1 MRILF
6 TLLFILSFFNSFTQ
20 VDIPGCTSFGA
31 WNYNPAA
38 NVNDG
43 SCCFNRYITVS
54 PADSVWV
61 LQEDGIAVP
70 DANGAY
76 CSENLLLLEVDP
88 QYTGP
93 ITITSAS
100 GQTYTFNVNDILF
113 QSNPD
118 IYGYYIQLLIE
129 NEIVPYCWDV
139 NACNYTPSTSEY
151 SYYSHCD
158 YSCVGCIDPNAY
170 NYEPTATIASEHCC
184 TDPENIIFISSSN
197 PNTSLKIVDE
207 FDHEVILTNFTTDS
221 LCMNGS
227 CYYIESTNF
236 SDDSVSYTFSNFE
249 NVIFHTV
256 IQEPSTFRYF
266 RATNGGILGCTDS
279 NALNYNPDATCSDNQ
294 SCIENELVGCMDP
307 SYFNYDPEAI
317 EDDGT
322 CCTQEHLYYVTSNA
336 PFTVMIYDGNY
347 DPYYYLDSNEVLEVC
362 TMSGCV
368 QLLANVNS
376 FYANIE
382 NPVLT
387 ITDAFGNVV
396 AQSSEYY
403 VGIELYNNPSDANI
417 CTDPYACNYTPGSGC
432 DIFINSSCDYSCLG
446 CTDPNATNFS
456 PLAYIDDQSCCYG
469 LYSITSPNI
478 SNVSVLARFSDTN
491 ESFAI
496 NDLANNTF
504 CVPPGCIS
512 LEISANPATSV
523 TLYDGGELLFTAII
537 SNTVFYI
544 SNQSIEG
551 CTDAVACNYNP
562 EANCNLDDNCDYSC
576 IGCTNPS
583 AENYSPTATI
593 DMGTCCEFNYLR
605 INTSIPSDIFLEN
618 NTMGLTEDVNYENGW
633 CAGSACYT
641 IYANSSSWETFTYEI
656 IDIEGNV
663 VQSGYSDPIGFAVI
677 SLSSINNF
685 LCGDPIA
692 CNFSPEASACFNE
705 IYCDFSCYGCT
716 DPNAPNYDSLAT
728 FTSNSCCYDDW
739 FRFEFSDDAYFQVLN
754 NNSSFFENGH
764 YPIQNGACIP
774 LSCFHLDVWS
784 YNSVPIDYTIYNPD
798 NIIIAQGSSS
808 AAGQISIDLARDT
821 SEIAGCLIP
830 SACNYNPDAT
840 CSSGYCAGCQG
851 CTDPTALNF
860 VSFATIEDG
869 SCFYDIDQPL
879 IQESIIYSDDQNNF
893 LVRLDF
899 MSLGNVAPFLVTTN
913 NEGLEGLVVQTMSS
927 EFIGPFSCSENVVIT
942 IESLNPFT
950 PDFHQSLSIDGGCV
964 ITNTEEKASENLE
977 LRLFPNPANT
987 LIHLN
992 FDFQKDDKIIILD
1005 MMGKIVQ
1012 EKTIEDANSQT
1023 TLDLNHINAGV
1034 YIVHLQRS
1042 STTIEKKKMIK
1053 Q

>member
-1 MRILF
+1 M
-6 TLLFILSFFNSFTQ
+6 
-20 VDIPGCTSFGA
+20 
-31 WNYNPAA
+31 
-38 NVNDG
+38 
-43 SCCFNRYITVS
+43 
-54 PADSVWV
+54 
-61 LQEDGIAVP
+61 
-70 DANGAY
+70 
-76 CSENLLLLEVDP
+76 
-88 QYTGP
+88 
-93 ITITSAS
+93 
-100 GQTYTFNVNDILF
+100 
-113 QSNPD
+113 
-118 IYGYYIQLLIE
+118 
-129 NEIVPYCWDV
+129 
-139 NACNYTPSTSEY
+139 
-151 SYYSHCD
+151 
-158 YSCVGCIDPNAY
+158 DPNAY
-170 NYEPTATIASEHCC
+170 NYEPTASISSEHCC

-197 PNTSLKIVDE
+197 PNTSLRIVDE

-256 IQEPSTFRYF
+256 IQEPGTFRYF
-266 RATNGGILGCTDS
+266 KATNGGILGCTDS
-279 NALNYNPDATCSDNQ
+279 SALNYNPDATCSDDQ

-322 CCTQEHLYYVTSNA
+322 CCTQEHLYYVTSNS
-336 PFTVMIYDGNY
+336 PFNVMKYDGNY
-347 DPYYYLDSNEVLEVC
+347 NPFYYLDSNEVLEVC

-368 QLLANVNS
+368 QLLTYVNS

-387 ITDAFGNVV
+387 ITDGFGNVV
-396 AQSSEYY
+396 AQTSEYY
-403 VGIELYNNPSDANI
+403 VEIELYNNPSDANI
-417 CTDPYACNYTPGSGC
+417 CTDPNACNYTPGSGC

-478 SNVSVLARFSDTN
+478 SNVTVLARFSDTN

-523 TLYDGGELLFTAII
+523 TLYDGGELLFTANI

-562 EANCNLDDNCDYSC
+562 EANCNLEDSCDYSC
-576 IGCTNPS
+576 MGCMDPT
-583 AENYSPTATI
+583 AENYNPDAVI
-593 DMGTCCEFNYLR
+593 DQGTCCEMNYMRLITTSLCDAYL
-605 INTSIPSDIFLEN
+605 INNQTGEYIFP
-618 NTMGLTEDVNYENGW
+618 NYENGW
-633 CAGSACYT
+633 CAGNECFTLHLESYF
-641 IYANSSSWETFTYEI
+641 WESFDYSI
-656 IDIEGNV
+656 IDFEGNV
-663 VQSGYSDPIGFAVI
+663 IQSGSTNPIGHAEIVLY
-677 SLSSINNF
+677 SVDNF
-685 LCGDPIA
+685 LCGDPLA
-692 CNFSPEASACFNE
+692 CNYSPEASQCFNE
-705 IYCDFSCYGCT
+705 TFCDFSCYGCT
-716 DPNAPNYDSLAT
+716 DPDAPNYNSEAT
-728 FTSNSCCYDDW
+728 FSSNACCYEDW
-739 FRFEFSDDAYFQVLN
+739 FRFEFSDDVYFQIIN
-754 NNSSFFENGH
+754 NVSSYFENGH
-764 YPIQNGACIP
+764 YPIQQGACIP
-774 LSCFHLDVWS
+774 VSCFHLDVWS
-784 YNSVPIDYTIYNPD
+784 YNNIMFDYTIYNPD
-798 NIIIAQGSSS
+798 NVIVAQGSSS
-808 AAGQISIDLARDT
+808 VSGQISIDIARD
-821 SEIAGCLIP
+821 SSDIAGCMNP
-830 SACNYNPDAT
+830 NACNYNPSAT
-840 CSSGYCAGCQG
+840 CSSGSCSGCQG
-851 CTDPTALNF
+851 CTDPNALNF
-860 VSFATIEDG
+860 ASFATLDDG

-879 IQESIIYSDDQNNF
+879 IQESVIYSGDQTEF
-893 LVRLDF
+893 LVQLDF
-899 MSLGNVAPFLVTTN
+899 MNMGNAAPFLISTN
-913 NEGLEGLVVQTMSS
+913 SSSQPGLLVQSIGS
-927 EFIGPFSCSENVVIT
+927 EHVGPFSCTENIVIT
-942 IESLNPFT
+942 IESINPFT
-950 PDFHQSLSIDGGCV
+950 ENFTQSITINGGCI
-964 ITNTEEKASENLE
+964 ITNTMETASASPQ

-1012 EKTIEDANSQT
+1012 EKNVEVAISQT

-1042 STTIEKKKMIK
+1042 STIIEKRKMIK